1 MTFKAA
7 FFDMDGLFLDY
18 EPQWHLSQ
26 QEICARYGYSWDDD
40 DQRVC
45 IGGPLSRVGDYISE
59 RCAHDMTGPEVVSE
73 LTEMMLVKL
82 SSNAILMPGA
92 FAAVNRVREIMP
104 VALVSASPRNLM
116 DAALS
121 TLPSGFFSFTIS
133 ADDVERTKP
142 FPDPYLLAAKRMNE
156 SPNECVVFEDSLTG
170 VSSALDAGCSV
181 IAVPHYVDVIDS
193 QRVRVI
199 QTLEKVDSQM
209 LSDFYSAL

>member
-7 FFDMDGLFLDY
+7 FFDMDGLFLDS
-18 EPQWHLSQ
+18 EPQCHLSQ
-26 QEICARYGYSWDDD
+26 QEICARYGYSWDDY

-133 ADDVERTKP
+133 ADDV
-142 FPDPYLLAAKRMNE
+142 
-156 SPNECVVFEDSLTG
+156 
-170 VSSALDAGCSV
+170 
-181 IAVPHYVDVIDS
+181 
-193 QRVRVI
+193 
-199 QTLEKVDSQM
+199 
-209 LSDFYSAL
+209 